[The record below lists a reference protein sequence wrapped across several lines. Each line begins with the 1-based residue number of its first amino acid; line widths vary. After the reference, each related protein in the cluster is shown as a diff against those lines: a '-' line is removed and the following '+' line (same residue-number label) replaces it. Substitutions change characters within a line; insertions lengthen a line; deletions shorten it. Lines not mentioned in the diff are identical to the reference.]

1 MDRIFLRG
9 MTFSSCHGVLA
20 HEREISQRFVADAEL
35 LLDLRAAGVRDELA
49 ATVNYADV
57 YEIVRAV
64 AEGPSK
70 RLIEA
75 VAEEIAA
82 RILAAFPTVRAVRI
96 RVHKPDAPIHGLFS
110 DVGVC
115 ITRHRGK

>member
-20 HEREISQRFVADAEL
+20 HERDIPQRFIVDAEL
-35 LLDLRAAGVRDELA
+35 LLDLRAAAARDDLA
-49 ATVNYADV
+49 ATVNYAEV

-64 AEGPSK
+64 AEGTPK

-75 VAEEIAA
+75 VAGEIAA
-82 RILAAFPTVRAVRI
+82 RTLAAFPRVCAVRI
-96 RVHKPDAPIHGLFS
+96 AVHKPEAPMRGLFS
-110 DVGVC
+110 DVGVS